1 MLRSQKNHT
10 TMVFLIT
17 HQAKPRIREPNKQNA
32 KHKQAFLQLHRMVVC
47 LLLPE
52 LEALALSSDIA
63 ALGGTE
69 GQCATTK
76 VSDRRLVRL
85 GTKTVWMLAACFS
98 FSSPVLC
105 VHVST

>member
-1 MLRSQKNHT
+1 MISLTIHQNINST
-10 TMVFLIT
+10 TRDM
-17 HQAKPRIREPNKQNA
+17 
-32 KHKQAFLQLHRMVVC
+32 KQAQGTRITKTQLLKITKTQFLTTFFSDM
-47 LLLPE
+47 E

-76 VSDRRLVRL
+76 VSDRRLVML

-98 FSSPVLC
+98 DGI
-105 VHVST
+105 